1 MQTQLLDLAVGQEW
15 AYRAGAKQPLA
26 RVRVTKLGARK
37 PARAK
42 VYFVDDR
49 FEGREEWVPPLRLK
63 APWGQAEHWQG
74 REDKFAAVEAASSL
88 SLRHARVLG
97 G

>member
-1 MQTQLLDLAVGQEW
+1 
-15 AYRAGAKQPLA
+15 
-26 RVRVTKLGARK
+26 
-37 PARAK
+37 